1 MKIKNSIRKSVTSLI
16 AFFYLVVGSP
26 VSYAHPGHQG
36 DHSLL
41 LGSLVSTIV
50 LVTVALFIYR
60 ARASRPYHRRLPF
73 IRDFALF
80 TAGKCRR
87 VEQSSH

>member
-36 DHSLL
+36 D
-41 LGSLVSTIV
+41 
-50 LVTVALFIYR
+50 
-60 ARASRPYHRRLPF
+60 
-73 IRDFALF
+73 
-80 TAGKCRR
+80 
-87 VEQSSH
+87 VETDQQ